1 MRWPRAGQSN
11 AEEDGYVEVP
21 DCVPD
26 KADRSVARR
35 VLGRRAPAGMSPKA
49 EAERKRRPAAPQ
61 APP

>member
-1 MRWPRAGQSN
+1 
-11 AEEDGYVEVP
+11 VEVP

-35 VLGRRAPAGMSPKA
+35 VLGRRAPAGPKA
-49 EAERKRRPAAPQ
+49 EAERKHRPAAPQ